1 LITIL
6 IRDLMT
12 ILIKSGW
19 ENSAG
24 MDVQDGGN
32 IPAYVWTHT
41 GDSVAVSNLQP
52 HSGNY
57 HLMLHGSGSGDEYA
71 GLIAILPTPQSRV
84 YARAYFMF
92 KDSLPPPADQYMN
105 ILEFADPTDTQTL
118 CRVCIIR
125 RPDGTLQLEFVSKNG
140 TVDEFRDVTFPF
152 VLNQWY
158 CIEMFMIVGT
168 NGSYG
173 VYIDGTLVAV
183 ANGVNSSA
191 YGNVAYVRLETAGT
205 MTVPH
210 SVYVDDV
217 AIADAAIGPEPPST
231 GTLAVTAIKN
241 AASVAASVSVSGQT
255 GVTPVSFT
263 LTPGTYSVTA
273 TYAGASLTQSVT
285 IVAGQTTSV
294 TFDFS
299 VSPGFI
305 TVNAFSDS
313 TQIAA
318 NVTAD
323 GQAGIT
329 PVTFSFPPGTYNVS
343 ATYQGQTLPAQQVV
357 VVAGQT
363 SIINLYFVAP
373 VTHSLIITTEKGGT
387 TNPPPGTYDYNEGA
401 SAVVTA
407 VPDVSYR
414 FDHWELDGT
423 VRTENPITVLMN
435 RDYSL
440 RAVFEYVPPPPTT
453 GDIQGTVKDKAGT
466 PLAGATVTCDG
477 FADITEAD
485 GSFQFLSIEP
495 KRYTVTASKE
505 GYVSQ
510 AVIVVLQPG
519 TTVTLEF
526 TLTPPAPPTL
536 NLLPLALL
544 SGLVLI
550 APKR

>member
-1 LITIL
+1 
-6 IRDLMT
+6 MT

-24 MDVQDGGN
+24 TDVQDGGN
-32 IPAYVWTHT
+32 IPAYVWTQT

-57 HLMLHGSGSGDEYA
+57 HLMLHGSGSGNEYA
-71 GLIAILPTPQSRV
+71 GLNVILPTPQSRV

-105 ILEFADPTDTQTL
+105 ILEFADSADAQTL

-217 AIADAAIGPEPPST
+217 AIADAAIGPEAPST

-285 IVAGQTTSV
+285 IVAGQTISV

-305 TVNAFSDS
+305 TVNAFSDG

-363 SIINLYFVAP
+363 SVVNLYFVAP
-373 VTHSLIITTEKGGT
+373 VTHSLIITCSIGGT
-387 TNPPPGTYDYNEGA
+387 TDPTPGTYQVTQGNVTQVSAIPQTDYM
-401 SAVVTA
+401 
-407 VPDVSYR
+407 
-414 FDHWELDGT
+414 FDHWELDGVNVGTSSPYSVTMDKDHTLLAVFVAKPPPPPGKQHLTISSTTGGTTTPATGVWEYDQGST
-423 VRTENPITVLMN
+423 VQVTATPDTGYTFKQWILDNNPVTPVQPTITVVMDTDHTLV
-435 RDYSL
+435 
-440 RAVFEYVPPPPTT
+440 AVFE
-453 GDIQGTVKDKAGT
+453 
-466 PLAGATVTCDG
+466 
-477 FADITEAD
+477 
-485 GSFQFLSIEP
+485 S
-495 KRYTVTASKE
+495 
-505 GYVSQ
+505 
-510 AVIVVLQPG
+510 
-519 TTVTLEF
+519 
-526 TLTPPAPPTL
+526 APPTPTL
-536 NLLPLALL
+536 WTWPFLTWLRNL
-544 SGLVLI
+544 I
-550 APKR
+550 RKRQA